1 MWHYSTANQV
11 ICTWRSGWAWLRL
24 GIQYRLAPAH
34 LSQPATR
41 GLSKVRRRS
50 TLFLLFLFFLLY
62 YIKNKILALLSSSST
77 DQPLPIGI
85 TVTGASNVKSLRE
98 AGDV

>member
-1 MWHYSTANQV
+1 MLNPFPS
-11 ICTWRSGWAWLRL
+11 
-24 GIQYRLAPAH
+24 
-34 LSQPATR
+34 
-41 GLSKVRRRS
+41 
-50 TLFLLFLFFLLY
+50 FFLFFLLY
-62 YIKNKILALLSSSST
+62 YIKNKILALLSFSST

>member
-1 MWHYSTANQV
+1 MGLVVVRSPIQV
-11 ICTWRSGWAWLRL
+11 CPGPPKPDGNARPFQG
-24 GIQYRLAPAH
+24 
-34 LSQPATR
+34 
-41 GLSKVRRRS
+41 SKIGVLNPFPS
-50 TLFLLFLFFLLY
+50 FFLLY

-85 TVTGASNVKSLRE
+85 TVTGASLLRNNVRNVKSLRE